1 MSLTFKKCFKEIVLL
16 QCFCFKL
23 SDAPIVISI
32 QPFTTYD
39 WFRKGIRIFDVL
51 SELDY
56 LLQLYQ
62 SASAGGNIL
71 TVTLMNQLKPD
82 QIRGDGWMYFRYVWR
97 IFPAEPSLGFRILGG

>member
-1 MSLTFKKCFKEIVLL
+1 M
-16 QCFCFKL
+16 
-23 SDAPIVISI
+23 ISI

-97 IFPAEPSLGFRILGG
+97 IFPEEPSLRFRILGG